1 MRILL
6 IKDYKNRRKGE
17 RMTVSLDS
25 AKELFRKGV
34 AIKDAMMQGSD
45 YSVTKG

>member
-6 IKDYKNRRKGE
+6 IKDWKTNRKGQ
-17 RMTVSLDS
+17 RVTVTPEKAS
-25 AKELFRKGV
+25 ELIRKGV

-45 YSVTKG
+45 YLVTKG